1 MPGVR
6 VLYGSKD
13 SYELQ
18 IPAINEIESIFGIK
32 WANKIWDG
40 HANPPEIPGNVELG
54 KKLSEIVGSDNVFLD
69 ASIRLKH
76 SLGMSSPEILDVR
89 NSNFPA
95 IVGAV
100 VTPDEKDI
108 IPLLAF
114 LESMK
119 IHGVIYGGGTSV
131 NGSLQSKKN
140 AETVAISTE
149 RLRKLNISEDY
160 AVVGSGWK
168 GFELENNLNAC
179 GYTLGHFPESMEG
192 STLGG
197 WIATKAAGQESNYY
211 GSIEDRLLA
220 VSIMRSDGVVADT
233 ISPRESAGLM
243 AKDVAAGSE
252 GKFGI
257 ITEAAVKLDRLPT
270 KRFYRTFVVESFE
283 AGIAFLRNMKE
294 IPAIT
299 RLSDG
304 VETEFSMKNS
314 RDSIGLKYVRK
325 VVRMRK
331 FIDPSLLITID
342 NNQDRITKPPRS
354 ISIGSSPGKIW
365 ERDRYERPY
374 LGNELW
380 MRGIVPDTLE
390 TSARWENLVELY
402 NSTISLFKKLQ
413 GERKFRG
420 FIMSHISHV
429 YPQGACIYFTFAIK
443 SNKEPDDLIAIRDAM
458 LSNFIRMG
466 SPVTHHHGPGKL
478 MRKFVDGNKLHMQ
491 SLLRD
496 PVFSEVG

>member
-1 MPGVR
+1 
-6 VLYGSKD
+6 
-13 SYELQ
+13 
-18 IPAINEIESIFGIK
+18 
-32 WANKIWDG
+32 
-40 HANPPEIPGNVELG
+40 
-54 KKLSEIVGSDNVFLD
+54 
-69 ASIRLKH
+69 
-76 SLGMSSPEILDVR
+76 
-89 NSNFPA
+89 
-95 IVGAV
+95 
-100 VTPDEKDI
+100 
-108 IPLLAF
+108 
-114 LESMK
+114 
-119 IHGVIYGGGTSV
+119 
-131 NGSLQSKKN
+131 
-140 AETVAISTE
+140 
-149 RLRKLNISEDY
+149 
-160 AVVGSGWK
+160 
-168 GFELENNLNAC
+168 
-179 GYTLGHFPESMEG
+179 
-192 STLGG
+192 
-197 WIATKAAGQESNYY
+197 
-211 GSIEDRLLA
+211 
-220 VSIMRSDGVVADT
+220 
-233 ISPRESAGLM
+233 
-243 AKDVAAGSE
+243 
-252 GKFGI
+252 
-257 ITEAAVKLDRLPT
+257 
-270 KRFYRTFVVESFE
+270 
-283 AGIAFLRNMKE
+283 GIAFLRNMKE

-354 ISIGSSPGKIW
+354 ISIGSSPAKIW
-365 ERDRYERPY
+365 ERDRYKRPY

-402 NSTISLFKKLQ
+402 NSTISLFKTLQ

>member
-13 SYELQ
+13 GYELQ
-18 IPAINEIESIFGIK
+18 ITAINEIESIFGIK
-32 WANKIWDG
+32 WAEKIWDG
-40 HANPPEIPGNVELG
+40 LANPPEVPGNIELG
-54 KKLSEIVGSDNVFLD
+54 KELSEIVGNDNVFLD
-69 ASIRLKH
+69 ASTRLKH
-76 SLGMSSPEILDVR
+76 SLGMSSPEILGIR
-89 NSNFPA
+89 NGKFPV
-95 IVGAV
+95 IVDAV
-100 VTPDEKDI
+100 VAPGYEDI

-114 LESMK
+114 LESRKM
-119 IHGVIYGGGTSV
+119 HGIIYGGGTSV
-131 NGSLQSKKN
+131 NGSLQSQKG
-140 AETVAISTE
+140 AATVSISTE
-149 RLRKLNISEDY
+149 RLRKFQISDSY
-160 AVVGSGWK
+160 AVIGTGWK
-168 GFELENNLNAC
+168 GMELEKKLNSS
-179 GYTLGHFPESMEG
+179 GYTMGHFPESMEG

-220 VSIMRSDGVVADT
+220 VRIIRSDGDLADT

-243 AKDVAAGSE
+243 AKDIATGSE

-257 ITEAAVKLDRLPT
+257 ITEAAVKLDSLPL
-270 KRFYRTFVVESFE
+270 KRYYRSFIVENFE
-283 AGIAFLRNMKE
+283 TGIAFLKNMKA
-294 IPAIT
+294 IPAIS

-304 VETEFSMKNS
+304 METEFSMKNS

-325 VVRMRK
+325 MVKIRK
-331 FIDPSLLITID
+331 FSNPSLLITID
-342 NNQDRITKPPRS
+342 NKQDRITKPPGS
-354 ISIGSSPGKIW
+354 ISIGSSPAKIW
-365 ERDRYERPY
+365 ERDRYDRPY

-402 NSTISLFKKLQ
+402 HSTISLFKTLQ
-413 GERKFRG
+413 GERKFHG

-466 SPVTHHHGPGKL
+466 SPVTHHHGPGNL
-478 MRKFVDGNKLHMQ
+478 MRKFVDSRKLQMQ
-491 SLLRD
+491 SLLGD